1 MNEYFHG
8 GKALSHNAIFNAF
21 ISNRGYGKTW
31 GFKKRAWVR
40 ARKKHRKTVW
50 VRRFKKE
57 AQSAAESFFS
67 SIDLLNY
74 IGSIEMYNPET
85 KQGNCRQVGKTFYI
99 KHGRKWEWFLKIVA
113 LSDTNALRSA
123 DDVKVD
129 TIVFDEF
136 TTTPYMYTRYR
147 GNEVQDFCDMF
158 FSLKREH
165 EVRVIFLGNNESAA
179 SPYFSYFGIKP
190 LPMKFEGI
198 RKYRHGAFLIQK
210 INNKPR
216 ENKAYDRGIRHLFS
230 GTTYGDYIYKDTYRT
245 GGKLQCI
252 KPPPDVALFVQLN
265 WRDVEIAVKTDGYH
279 YFCVSKIDETQP
291 VYCDEYKH
299 AYVRER
305 LLVKKQKPLFAAL
318 ISAFA
323 DNRVYYDTQ
332 AAFEAMLPFRQWLG
346 C

>member
-1 MNEYFHG
+1 MNEYFDG
-8 GKALSHNAIFNAF
+8 GKALSHNAIFNAV

-40 ARKKHRKTVW
+40 ALKRGKKTIW
-50 VRRFKKE
+50 LRRFKKE
-57 AQSAAESFFS
+57 VKEAAPTFYGSA
-67 SIDLLNY
+67 DLLTF
-74 IGSIEMYNPET
+74 IGTLVPYNSET
-85 KQGNCRQVGKTFYI
+85 KQGNFKQNGNTFYV
-99 KHGRKWEWFLKIVA
+99 KRGKQWTWFLKIVA
-113 LSDTNALRSA
+113 LSDANALRSA
-123 DDVKVD
+123 DDVNID

-158 FSLKREH
+158 FSIKREH

-179 SPYFSYFGIKP
+179 SPYLTYFGIKP
-190 LPMKFEGI
+190 LPMKFEGT
-198 RKYRHGAFLIQK
+198 RKYRHGTFLVQK
-210 INNKPR
+210 INNKQR
-216 ENKAYDRGIRHLFS
+216 EVKAYDRGIRDLFS

-245 GGKLQCI
+245 GGKLRCI
-252 KPPPDVALFVQLN
+252 KPPPDVALYVQLN

-291 VYCDEYKH
+291 VYCNEYKH
-299 AYVRER
+299 VYVRER
-305 LLVKKQKPLFAAL
+305 LLVKKQKSLFAAL
-318 ISAFA
+318 INAFA